1 MYIYISLRIKDLKG
15 EGFEGPMILR
25 DIYNMNLYK
34 TIIYIMYYIYI
45 YIHRY

>member
-1 MYIYISLRIKDLKG
+1 M
-15 EGFEGPMILR
+15 GPMILR

-45 YIHRY
+45 YIYIDIDVYIYIYTMARSC